1 MTLQMIYQNAEGL
14 IEISSKFNS
23 LMEEREKLISEIKD
37 YENKKD
43 KNLAKGTKIKLEKL
57 DEDLEK
63 IKYYILKLTTN
74 IQKLADQEKE

>member
-1 MTLQMIYQNAEGL
+1 MIYQNAEGL